1 MKLSQSRT
9 TVCGC
14 FFVKKQSILSQCV
27 FALFTIQ
34 WLCKVVSRLTQF
46 LTTDTALP
54 AYMAYPKFLL
64 DMTDLGETAKLVYI
78 VLLDRARVSQVK
90 GGWTDENGN
99 VFIFYPIRD
108 LAKTIHKSE
117 MSVKT
122 ALSALEKCGLI
133 LRKRQGVGKAN
144 RIYVK
149 FPVDRNLSVRQT
161 ENCLPDGKKTVC
173 HAERK
178 LSGRYIERD
187 NKKIDNRMSK
197 AYGKFQNV
205 FLSDDDIS
213 ILQRMVPPYREY
225 IERLSAYMQSRGKS
239 YADHAATIRSWYL
252 RDNPPPPARNYES
265 EENESL

>member
-1 MKLSQSRT
+1 MT
-9 TVCGC
+9 H
-14 FFVKKQSILSQCV
+14 
-27 FALFTIQ
+27 
-34 WLCKVVSRLTQF
+34 F

-64 DMTDLGETAKLVYI
+64 EMIDLSETARLVYI
-78 VLLDRARVSQVK
+78 LLLDRARVSQAK

-99 VFIFYPIRD
+99 IFIFYPIQD
-108 LAKTIHKSE
+108 LAKAIHKSE

-133 LRKRQGVGKAN
+133 LRKRQGIGKAN

-149 FPVDRNLSVRQT
+149 LPVDRNLSARQT
-161 ENCLPDGKKTVC
+161 ENCPSDGKKTVC
-173 HAERK
+173 HMERK
-178 LSGRYIERD
+178 LSG
-187 NKKIDNRMSK
+187 NKNKESKTNESKRRSK

-205 FLSDDDIS
+205 FLSDGDITV
-213 ILQRMVPPYREY
+213 LQRTVPSYIEY
-225 IERLSAYMQSRGKS
+225 IERLSAYMQSTGKS
-239 YADHAATIRSWYL
+239 YADHAATIKSWYL

>member
-1 MKLSQSRT
+1 M
-9 TVCGC
+9 
-14 FFVKKQSILSQCV
+14 
-27 FALFTIQ
+27 
-34 WLCKVVSRLTQF
+34 TQF

-64 DMTDLGETAKLVYI
+64 DMTDLGETARLVYI
-78 VLLDRARVSQVK
+78 LLLDRARVSQAK
-90 GGWTDENGN
+90 GGWADENGN
-99 VFIFYPIRD
+99 VFIFYPIQD
-108 LAKTIHKSE
+108 LAKAIHKSE

-122 ALSALEKCGLI
+122 SLSTLEKCGLI

-205 FLSDDDIS
+205 FLSDGDITV
-213 ILQRMVPPYREY
+213 LQRTVPSYIEY
-225 IERLSAYMQSRGKS
+225 IERLSAYMQSTGKS
-239 YADHAATIRSWYL
+239 YADHAATIRCWYE
-252 RDNPPPPARNYES
+252 RDNPAQPSRNYEC
-265 EENESL
+265 EDDESL

>member
-1 MKLSQSRT
+1 M
-9 TVCGC
+9 
-14 FFVKKQSILSQCV
+14 
-27 FALFTIQ
+27 
-34 WLCKVVSRLTQF
+34 TQF

-64 DMTDLGETAKLVYI
+64 DMTDISETAKLIYI
-78 VLLDRARVSQVK
+78 VLLDRARISQAK
-90 GGWTDENGN
+90 GGWADENGN

-149 FPVDRNLSVRQT
+149 LPVDRNLSS
-161 ENCLPDGKKTVC
+161 DGKKTVC
-173 HAERK
+173 HMERK
-178 LSGRYIERD
+178 LSG
-187 NKKIDNRMSK
+187 NKNKENKLNESKRRSK

-205 FLSDDDIS
+205 FLSDGDMDS
-213 ILQRMVPPYREY
+213 LRQTVPQLREY
-225 IERLSAYMQSRGKS
+225 IERLSAYMQSTGKS
-239 YADHAATIRSWYL
+239 YADHAATIRCWYD
-252 RDNPPPPARNYES
+252 RDNPAQPSRNYDCEDD
-265 EENESL
+265 ESL